1 MTIETKQEII
11 RQPEELADD
20 ERGVIERLGEGPW
33 QSVLRITSKKGT
45 VRANHYHKYDSH
57 LCFLERGKMRY
68 VHRPVR
74 PLDLAQ
80 GEQAQGEPADD
91 ERATLQE
98 ETIKAGQ
105 LFYTPPM
112 VAHAMHFLEDSVF
125 YALTPRSGDQGDYE
139 NDIVRVTLVDPKEA
153 VKL

>member
-1 MTIETKQEII
+1 MTKVTRQKIVTKPD
-11 RQPEELADD
+11 RLADD
-20 ERGVIERLGEGPW
+20 ERGIIDRLGEGPW

-57 LCFLERGKMRY
+57 LCFLERGKIRY
-68 VHRPVR
+68 VYR
-74 PLDLAQ
+74 
-80 GEQAQGEPADD
+80 QAND
-91 ERATLQE
+91 ERAPVQE
-98 ETIKAGQ
+98 ITVKPGQ

-139 NDIVRVTLVDPKEA
+139 NDIVRVTLVDPKETA
-153 VKL
+153 KL

>member
-1 MTIETKQEII
+1 MTKVTKQEIVT
-11 RQPEELADD
+11 RPDKLADD
-20 ERGVIERLGEGPW
+20 ERGIIDRLGEGPW

-68 VHRPVR
+68 VHRP
-74 PLDLAQ
+74 
-80 GEQAQGEPADD
+80 ADD

-98 ETIKAGQ
+98 EIIEAGQ

-112 VAHAMHFLEDSVF
+112 VVHAMHFLEDSVF
-125 YALTPRSGDQGDYE
+125 YALTPRSGEQSDYE
-139 NDIVRVTLVDPKEA
+139 NDIIRVTLVDPKEA
-153 VKL
+153 KKL

>member
-68 VHRPVR
+68 VHR
-74 PLDLAQ
+74 L
-80 GEQAQGEPADD
+80 ADD

>member
-1 MTIETKQEII
+1 MVKAVKQKIVT
-11 RQPEELADD
+11 RPDRLADD
-20 ERGVIERLGEGPW
+20 ERGIIDRLGEGPW

-68 VHRPVR
+68 VYR
-74 PLDLAQ
+74 
-80 GEQAQGEPADD
+80 QADEPG
-91 ERATLQE
+91 ATLQE
-98 ETIKAGQ
+98 EIIEAGQ

-125 YALTPRSGDQGDYE
+125 YALTPRSGNQGDYE
-139 NDIVRVTLVDPKEA
+139 NDIVRVALVDPRGG
-153 VKL
+153 

>member
-1 MTIETKQEII
+1 MATTTKQEII
-11 RQPEELADD
+11 SRPDILADD

-57 LCFLERGKMRY
+57 LCFLEQGKIRY
-68 VHRPVR
+68 VYRPVR
-74 PLDLAQ
+74 
-80 GEQAQGEPADD
+80 QAQGEPAD
-91 ERATLQE
+91 ESGATLQE
-98 ETIKAGQ
+98 EIIEAGQ

-139 NDIVRVTLVDPKEA
+139 NDIVRVTLVDPQEA
-153 VKL
+153 AKL

>member
-1 MTIETKQEII
+1 MTTATKQEII
-11 RQPEELADD
+11 RQPEELAND
-20 ERGVIERLGEGPW
+20 ERGVIEKLGEGPW

-57 LCFLERGKMRY
+57 LCFLEQGKIRY
-68 VHRPVR
+68 IHRP
-74 PLDLAQ
+74 
-80 GEQAQGEPADD
+80 ADKPK
-91 ERATLQE
+91 AMLQE
-98 ETIKAGQ
+98 KIIKVGQ

-125 YALTPRSGDQGDYE
+125 YVLTPRSGDQGDYE

-153 VKL
+153 TKL